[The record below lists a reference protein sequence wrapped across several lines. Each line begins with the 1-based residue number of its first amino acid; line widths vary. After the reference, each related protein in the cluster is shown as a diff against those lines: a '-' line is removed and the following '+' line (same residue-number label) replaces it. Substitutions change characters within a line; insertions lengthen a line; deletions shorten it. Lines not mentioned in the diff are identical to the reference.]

1 MNYILVG
8 IVLGL
13 VQGISEWLP
22 ISSKTQVLIASTFL
36 LGLPFSLAYSFGLFM
51 EIGTIFAA
59 VIYFRREIVRLFK
72 AMVGRG
78 TALDLKLLKFVIIIT
93 VITGMV
99 GVPLY
104 LFVIDLVTSAVVGIP
119 MTILG
124 IILILDGVVIYLT
137 RRRYVPR
144 RGLEE
149 LGWRDMVIIGLAQ
162 GLAALPGVSRSGM
175 TTSAMILLGVKPE
188 EAFRLSFISLI
199 PAALGAIGVTVLF
212 SKAEVVQAVHLINVT
227 GLAVSMIVATGI
239 SLVLIDALLK
249 FARSG
254 KVLILVFTL
263 GLLAILSGLLSTVFG
278 G

>member
-1 MNYILVG
+1 MNYVLVG

-36 LGLPFSLAYSFGLFM
+36 LGLPFSLAYAFGLFM

-59 VIYFRREIVRLFK
+59 VIYFRREIVRLVK
-72 AMVGRG
+72 ALVGRG
-78 TALDLKLLKFVIIIT
+78 TSQDVKLLKFVVVIT
-93 VITGMV
+93 LITGMI

-104 LFVIDLVTSAVVGIP
+104 LFVINLVTSAVVGIP
-119 MTILG
+119 MTVLGVILV
-124 IILILDGVVIYLT
+124 LDGIVIYLT
-137 RRRYVPR
+137 RRRHVPR
-144 RGLEE
+144 RGLNE
-149 LGWRDMVIIGLAQ
+149 LTWRDMVIVGIAQ

-188 EAFRLSFISLI
+188 EAFRLSFLSLI
-199 PAALGAIGVTVLF
+199 PAALGAIGVTVIF

-254 KVLILVFTL
+254 RVLILVFSL
-263 GLLAILSGLLSTVFG
+263 GVLAILSGILSSIFG

>member
-1 MNYILVG
+1 MNYVLVG

-36 LGLPFSLAYSFGLFM
+36 LGLPFSLAYAFGLFM

-59 VIYFRREIVRLFK
+59 VIYFRREIVRLVK
-72 AMVGRG
+72 ALVGRG
-78 TALDLKLLKFVIIIT
+78 TSQDVKLLKFVV
-93 VITGMV
+93 VITLITGII

-104 LFVIDLVTSAVVGIP
+104 LFVINLVTSAVVGIP
-119 MTILG
+119 MTVLGVILV
-124 IILILDGVVIYLT
+124 LDGIVIDLT
-137 RRRYVPR
+137 RKRYVPR
-144 RGLEE
+144 RGLNE
-149 LGWRDMVIIGLAQ
+149 LTWKDMVIVGIAQ

-188 EAFRLSFISLI
+188 EAFRLSFLSLI
-199 PAALGAIGVTVLF
+199 PAALGAIGVTVIF

-254 KVLILVFTL
+254 RVLILVFSL
-263 GLLAILSGLLSTVFG
+263 GVLAILSGILSSIFG

>member
-1 MNYILVG
+1 MNYVLVG

-36 LGLPFSLAYSFGLFM
+36 LGLPFSLAYAFGLFM

-59 VIYFRREIVRLFK
+59 VIYFRREIVRLVK
-72 AMVGRG
+72 ALVGRG
-78 TALDLKLLKFVIIIT
+78 TSQDVKLLKFVV
-93 VITGMV
+93 VITLITGII

-104 LFVIDLVTSAVVGIP
+104 LFVINLVTSAVVGIP
-119 MTILG
+119 MTVLGVILV
-124 IILILDGVVIYLT
+124 LDGIVIYLT
-137 RRRYVPR
+137 RKRYVPR
-144 RGLEE
+144 RGLNE
-149 LGWRDMVIIGLAQ
+149 LTWKDMVIVGIAQ

-188 EAFRLSFISLI
+188 EAFRLSFLSLI
-199 PAALGAIGVTVLF
+199 PAALGAIGVTVIF

-254 KVLILVFTL
+254 RVLILVFSL
-263 GLLAILSGLLSTVFG
+263 GVLAILSGILSSIFG